1 MLIVLVISAETFG
14 PQHRPVIEFAVDNVQ
29 KLKIREAKQ
38 QQFQQRDKHNESEQQ
53 QFQQHDK
60 HKESEQQQQSN
71 GEAQVAEN
79 KYKRKTREG
88 DNTGP
93 RKENAA
99 RFKKGPVRPRE
110 ESKEEAKSNIAVK
123 EDVAEKKRPTR
134 TQEKPS
140 SNQRGQWM
148 RQKEANEKPNPKISK
163 DLSNDSPKKRK
174 LGDIRGEES
183 INGQR
188 KRKKQGQGQGGAEV
202 VDKLDMLIEQY
213 RSKFSQSS
221 GKTGPQKQSSGQVR
235 RWFQS

>member
-1 MLIVLVISAETFG
+1 MVIVLVISAETFG

-38 QQFQQRDKHNESEQQ
+38 QQFQQREKHNESDQQ
-53 QFQQHDK
+53 QA
-60 HKESEQQQQSN
+60 N
-71 GEAQVAEN
+71 GEAQAPDN

-99 RFKKGPVRPRE
+99 RFKKGPRE

-123 EDVAEKKRPTR
+123 DNAAEKKRPIR

-140 SNQRGQWM
+140 SNKKGQLM
-148 RQKEANEKPNPKISK
+148 RQKETTEKPDPKISK
-163 DLSNDSPKKRK
+163 DLSEPRKRK
-174 LGDIRGEES
+174 FGEDRGEENR
-183 INGQR
+183 NGQR

-202 VDKLDMLIEQY
+202 VDKLDLLIEKY

-221 GKTGPQKQSSGQVR
+221 AKTGPQKQSSGQVR
-235 RWFQS
+235 RWFES